1 MTVLLTQRQKQDR
14 VVIAPLVRGTVD
26 VDVSVAVVTEHKWT
40 RVLHRPDP
48 LLHPGNRTDRVQG
61 CCMNLCTVFN
71 TLKRNAYVLV
81 LVSSGVAL
89 VNVTPVILLFSYAT
103 HVLYSNNGSRFNI
116 WISGSL
122 ISDRG
127 GQKWLLKVMLP
138 PRVCGGICVRLSF
151 VVSSQL

>member
-81 LVSSGVAL
+81 LVSSEVAL
-89 VNVTPVILLFSYAT
+89 VNVTPVIFSYAT
-103 HVLYSNNGSRFNI
+103 HVLYSNNGSR
-116 WISGSL
+116 
-122 ISDRG
+122 
-127 GQKWLLKVMLP
+127 
-138 PRVCGGICVRLSF
+138 C
-151 VVSSQL
+151 